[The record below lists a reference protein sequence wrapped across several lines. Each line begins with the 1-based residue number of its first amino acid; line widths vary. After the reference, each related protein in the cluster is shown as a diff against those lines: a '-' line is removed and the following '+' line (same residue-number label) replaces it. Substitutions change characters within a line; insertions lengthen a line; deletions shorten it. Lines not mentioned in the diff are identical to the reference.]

1 MCNIWKFFVCVCLAC
16 VSSCS
21 DVSVHGRNKLMMRQS
36 WYQRPLSCFC
46 GQWSFQWKRT
56 VYAAYINKYSGNIMI
71 DDNFSFQN
79 TSKMVEWLSPLLKL
93 LLVFDDKVSPHKKKV
108 KTILILLL
116 NKINKSVC
124 NSFLL
129 WISLSSA
136 KHIKEGSTHALWE
149 CLCMHESGC

>member
-1 MCNIWKFFVCVCLAC
+1 
-16 VSSCS
+16 
-21 DVSVHGRNKLMMRQS
+21 
-36 WYQRPLSCFC
+36 
-46 GQWSFQWKRT
+46 
-56 VYAAYINKYSGNIMI
+56 MI

-108 KTILILLL
+108 KTILILVL

-129 WISLSSA
+129 
-136 KHIKEGSTHALWE
+136 
-149 CLCMHESGC
+149 